1 MLEHLNIKNT
11 NYIRNASSNRLIEDA
26 VKFNEGVIGHNG
38 ALMVDTGEF
47 SGRIPKDKFI
57 VQEDSSSHNIWWGD
71 VNHPISEQNFDYLYN
86 KVIETYNT
94 LEKDFYVFD
103 GFAGDD
109 KKNSINVRMLTKKA
123 WQSLF
128 VNNMFIRPDKSDLEE
143 GFTPDFT
150 IINAFDVKEKDW
162 KNFGLNS
169 ENFIVFNLKK
179 KIAIIGGT
187 EYAGEMKKGIFSI
200 MHYYLPL
207 KKVLSMHCSANVS
220 KDLNKSTLFFGLS
233 GTGKTTLSTNANRPL
248 IGDDEH
254 GWSDD
259 GIFNFEGGCYAKAIN
274 LDKEKEP
281 EIYNAIKH
289 GSLLENVV
297 YDLETKEVDFDDNS
311 KSENS
316 RICYP
321 IHFIENSLGSKGLP
335 SAGPHPNAVIF
346 LACDAYGVMPP
357 VARLDRH
364 QAMYH
369 FVSGYTAKMAGTEI
383 GIVEPIATFSPCYGG
398 PFLTLHPLVYANLLK
413 EKLEQ
418 HQTPVYL
425 VNTGWNGS
433 SATSGSKRIDLK
445 LTKHIIDLITDGKLD
460 FNDSVRDKFFNFEIP
475 LNLEGLDNDFLN
487 PESSWNELDKY
498 YKTGNILTDL
508 FNENFKSFDISDS
521 NVLNAGPK
529 IQSEGV

>member
-1 MLEHLNIKNT
+1 MLSHLNIKNA
-11 NYIRNASSNRLIEDA
+11 NYIRNASVDILIDNA
-26 VKFNEGVIGHNG
+26 VKLNEGVIGHNG

-57 VQEDSSSHNIWWGD
+57 VEEDFSSNNIWWGD
-71 VNHPISEQNFDYLYN
+71 INQPISEKNFNHLYN
-86 KVIETYNT
+86 KVIETYNN
-94 LEKDFYVFD
+94 LDKDFYVFD

-128 VNNMFIRPDKSDLEE
+128 VNNIFIRPEQSDLEN
-143 GFTPDFT
+143 FTPDFT

-162 KNFGLNS
+162 KEFGLNS
-169 ENFIVFNLKK
+169 ENFIVFNLKR

-207 KKVLSMHCSANVS
+207 KNVLSMHCSANVS
-220 KDLNKSTLFFGLS
+220 KDLSESALFFGLS
-233 GTGKTTLSTNANRPL
+233 GTGKTTLSTNADRSL

-274 LDKEKEP
+274 LNKEKEP
-281 EIYNAIKH
+281 EIYNAIRH

-297 YDLETKEVDFDDNS
+297 YDLETEEVDFDDNS

-321 IHFIENSLGSKGLP
+321 INFVENSLGSKGLP

-346 LACDAYGVMPP
+346 LTCDAYGIMPP
-357 VARLDRH
+357 VGKLDLN

-369 FVSGYTAKMAGTEI
+369 FISGYTAKMAGTEI
-383 GIVEPIATFSPCYGG
+383 GVVDPVAAFSPCYGG
-398 PFLTLHPLVYANLLK
+398 PFLTLHPLVYAKLLK
-413 EKLEQ
+413 EKLEK
-418 HQTPVYL
+418 HQADVFL
-425 VNTGWNGS
+425 VNTGWSGS
-433 SATSGSKRIDLK
+433 SATLGSKRIDLK
-445 LTKHIIDLITDGKLD
+445 LTKHIISLILNKNLN
-460 FNDSVRDKFFNFEIP
+460 FSHSVRDEFFNIEIP
-475 LNLEGLDNDFLN
+475 TNVDGIENQFLVPNQGWNNLE
-487 PESSWNELDKY
+487 KY
-498 YKTGNILTDL
+498 YETGNMLVDL
-508 FNENFKSFDISDS
+508 FNKNFSKFDISDS
-521 NVLNAGPK
+521 GILSSSPK
-529 IQSEGV
+529 KV